1 VTAFSLTSC
10 DEVPTGSY
18 NLGGVAERGSP
29 VRLSL
34 VWESAVKLIRN
45 GLVVV
50 AVAASMVL
58 PATAA
63 HAAPPPPLKVTSFT
77 GNGSQGWTVDTD
89 TSTTYDF
96 VDTQKKIGSGSVRFG
111 PISNNAND
119 KFAIRRGQT
128 IPSGDL
134 QSISF
139 DYFIDPA
146 SPNANDP
153 ATPHRFYLNL
163 YTDSTTNDGVPGF
176 YECRYD
182 YESVATGTGW
192 HTTTITPST
201 PAVLVRTN
209 PNPPGL
215 VCPTAT
221 SFGQLPPGSQV
232 LSYALNGG
240 DTSASD
246 AGLIGYFDNFVVT
259 TSTQTTTFDFEPAP
273 VTPPAPVKA
282 CSQSLPLIDG
292 TARNDIKNGTGV
304 AQKIDL
310 KAGNDISDAK
320 GGADC
325 VLGGDGNDQL
335 TGGAGD
341 DEIRAGGGN
350 DIVFVKNDGVD
361 TVDCGGGNDI
371 VFADKTDTVSSN
383 CETVLGRS

>member
-1 VTAFSLTSC
+1 
-10 DEVPTGSY
+10 
-18 NLGGVAERGSP
+18 
-29 VRLSL
+29 
-34 VWESAVKLIRN
+34 VKLIRN

-63 HAAPPPPLKVTSFT
+63 HAAPASTLKVTSFT
-77 GNGSQGWTVDTD
+77 GAGSQGWTVDTD
-89 TSTTYDF
+89 TATTNNF
-96 VDTQKKIGSGSVRFG
+96 VTTQKTIGSGSVRFG
-111 PISNNAND
+111 PISTSAND
-119 KFAIRRGQT
+119 KFAIRRVQT

-139 DYFIDPA
+139 DYFIDPN
-146 SPNANDP
+146 SSNPNDAI
-153 ATPHRFYLNL
+153 TPHRFYLNL
-163 YTDSTTNDGVPGF
+163 YTDSAANTGTPSF
-176 YECRYD
+176 YECRFD
-182 YESVATGTGW
+182 YESTLTGSGW

-201 PAVLVRTN
+201 PAVLVR
-209 PNPPGL
+209 PQGASI
-215 VCPTAT
+215 CPA
-221 SFGQLPPGSQV
+221 SKFGDLPAGSQV

-240 DTSASD
+240 DTSADASD
-246 AGLIGYFDNFVVT
+246 AGLIGHFDNFIVA
-259 TSTQTTTFDFEPAP
+259 TSAQTTTYDFDPAP
-273 VTPPAPVKA
+273 VTPPAQVKA
-282 CSQSLPLIDG
+282 CDPQNSLPVVEG

-350 DIVFVKNDGVD
+350 DIVFVKNDGKD
-361 TVDCGGGNDI
+361 TVDCGSGNDI
-371 VFADKTDTVSSN
+371 VFADRSDTVTSN
-383 CETVLGRS
+383 CETVLPQR